1 MAINLS
7 IDAKEIDKL
16 KLTLATLQN
25 QLPFAASVALN
36 QTAFQVKQAM
46 KPATTQYFDKPTPF
60 TQNAFRYTKSTK
72 TSLQATIYPEPSRRF
87 FPTQIRG
94 GTRTTKPYEGYL
106 RGLSRGLLPAGKLL
120 PTSHVLNAAGNPKK
134 AIFSTIASKLSTT
147 DQGGFF
153 IGTPRGTGRPPGV
166 YRRSR
171 GQLYA
176 YFVVIDEPKY
186 ESRFPMEKVGTDVA
200 RRVFPSELNKA
211 LEKALASSRR

>member
-1 MAINLS
+1 MASNLS

-16 KLTLATLQN
+16 KLALATLQN

-36 QTAFQVKQAM
+36 QTAFKAKQAM
-46 KPATTQYFDKPTPF
+46 KPATQRYFENPTAY

-72 TSLQATIYPEPSRRF
+72 TSLEATVYADPSRRY
-87 FPTQIRG
+87 FPTEIRG
-94 GTRTTKPYEGYL
+94 GTRLPKPYEGYL
-106 RGLSRGLLPAGKLL
+106 RGLSRGALPTGKLL
-120 PTSHVLNAAGNPKK
+120 PTKHVLNAAGNPKK

-176 YFVVIDEPKY
+176 YFVVIDEPRY
-186 ESRFPMEKVGTDVA
+186 EARFPMEKVGTDVA

-211 LEKALASSRR
+211 LEKALASARR